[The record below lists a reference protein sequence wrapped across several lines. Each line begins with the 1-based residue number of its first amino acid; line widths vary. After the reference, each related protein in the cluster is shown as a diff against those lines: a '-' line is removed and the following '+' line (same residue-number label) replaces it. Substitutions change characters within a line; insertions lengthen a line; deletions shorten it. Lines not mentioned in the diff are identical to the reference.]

1 MSDLGYLQRLL
12 DGAAVAWVPLGDPKV
27 GVFIRGGGL
36 QKKDLVEQGVPC
48 IHYGQ
53 IYTHYSTFANRTKS
67 FVSQDFARTA
77 RKAKTG
83 DLVIATTS
91 ENDED
96 VCKAVAWLG
105 VEDVAVSSD
114 ACFYTHN
121 LNPKYVSYFFQTESF
136 QKQKRAFIT
145 GTKVRRVN
153 ADDLAKIQIPIP
165 CPEDPQK
172 SLAIQG
178 EIVRILD
185 AFTAL
190 TAELTAEL
198 TARKT
203 QYNHYRNQL
212 LSFEG
217 GEVVHLALGEPRLGV
232 FTRGGGLQKKDFV
245 DRGVPCIHY
254 GQIYT
259 HYGIFA
265 DKTKSFVTEDFAK
278 KARKAKPGDLVIAT
292 TSENDDDVCKAV
304 AWLGAEDVAV
314 SSDACFYTHNLNPKY
329 VSYFFQTEQFQK
341 QKRVHITGTKVRRV
355 NADDLAKIL
364 IPIPFPN
371 DPEKSLA
378 EQARIVA
385 ILDNFNTLTTSL
397 AEGLPREIALRKR
410 QYEHYRDLLLSF
422 PKGAVA

>member
-1 MSDLGYLQRLL
+1 
-12 DGAAVAWVPLGDPKV
+12 
-27 GVFIRGGGL
+27 
-36 QKKDLVEQGVPC
+36 
-48 IHYGQ
+48 
-53 IYTHYSTFANRTKS
+53 
-67 FVSQDFARTA
+67 
-77 RKAKTG
+77 
-83 DLVIATTS
+83 
-91 ENDED
+91 
-96 VCKAVAWLG
+96 
-105 VEDVAVSSD
+105 
-114 ACFYTHN
+114 
-121 LNPKYVSYFFQTESF
+121 
-136 QKQKRAFIT
+136 
-145 GTKVRRVN
+145 
-153 ADDLAKIQIPIP
+153 
-165 CPEDPQK
+165 
-172 SLAIQG
+172 
-178 EIVRILD
+178 
-185 AFTAL
+185 
-190 TAELTAEL
+190 
-198 TARKT
+198 
-203 QYNHYRNQL
+203 
-212 LSFEG
+212 
-217 GEVVHLALGEPRLGV
+217 
-232 FTRGGGLQKKDFV
+232 LQKKDFV

-265 DKTKSFVTEDFAK
+265 DKTKSFVTEDLAK

-422 PKGAVA
+422 PKGAVP